1 MSYRLSILEYY
12 NYDRN
17 GNRQERYQQIVREQ
31 EQLSQERDQRER
43 LRQERLRQ
51 ERLRQERFHQERLE
65 QERLHQD
72 RLEQQRLYQERLR
85 REQLQESMTSTYS
98 AFGRIFMQYVS
109 DSLTHAIQ
117 NLGRQIET
125 SLRDKE
131 EKEQKEPLPSFLYKH
146 FSKKEENSS
155 CPICFEDYEEE
166 SVMTCTDCVHF
177 FHKDCLQK
185 WIDTNS
191 TCPICRQTVE

>member
-1 MSYRLSILEYY
+1 MSYRLSMLDYY

-17 GNRQERYQQIVREQ
+17 GNRQERYQQMVREQ
-31 EQLSQERDQRER
+31 ERLSQEREQRER
-43 LRQERLRQ
+43 LRQERFR
-51 ERLRQERFHQERLE
+51 QERLE

-72 RLEQQRLYQERLR
+72 RMEQQRLYQERLR
-85 REQLQESMTSTYS
+85 REQLQESMTSAYS
-98 AFGRIFMQYVS
+98 TFGRIFMQYVS
-109 DSLTHAIQ
+109 DSLTHALQ

-131 EKEQKEPLPSFLYKH
+131 KYQKEPLPSFLYKH

-155 CPICFEDYEEE
+155 CPICFEDYEED

-177 FHKDCLQK
+177 FHKECLQK